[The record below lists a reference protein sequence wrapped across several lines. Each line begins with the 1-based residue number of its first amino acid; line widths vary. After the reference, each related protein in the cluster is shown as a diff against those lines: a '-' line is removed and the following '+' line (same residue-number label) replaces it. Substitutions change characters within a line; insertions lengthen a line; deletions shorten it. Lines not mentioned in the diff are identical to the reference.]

1 MNNVLRKISRNKT
14 LVNGGLFSIYS
25 FMGRGISFLLL
36 MLLANYIPP
45 AEYGSLSLF
54 NTIVSFVTIFMALNT
69 EGYFSI
75 SYFKKSEEDFKKNFT
90 SIFIIGIGTL
100 LFFLLL
106 VIIGGNYL
114 CTALALSQN
123 LLIIAVIISFLTF
136 SFHIQQHYFRIQ
148 EKVITYGYYNIG
160 FAVLNFVLSLLFVIT
175 LKQGWMGRVN
185 AQLTCG
191 TLFGILSIYTFSK
204 CKLFKFD
211 WNKERYKEII
221 AWGIPMIPHH
231 ATTWVRQGLDRY
243 IINFYY
249 ATYQVGIFSFALNA
263 ANIIEMIGIA
273 FNSTNSVTIFKTL
286 SNKDLNNQEKK
297 EKLEKQTRLI
307 GTIYFA
313 AAIAVM
319 IAMSCITLVAL
330 PKYKDS
336 IPYIW
341 ILSVSAFLKCVY
353 FLYCNYLFY
362 FSKTKLLMYITFGT
376 SVLHLLLS
384 LVLTQYSLLYT
395 ALIYVIIQL
404 VTDIIVYINSKKIL
418 KKEINEHI

>member
-1 MNNVLRKISRNKT
+1 
-14 LVNGGLFSIYS
+14 
-25 FMGRGISFLLL
+25 
-36 MLLANYIPP
+36 
-45 AEYGSLSLF
+45 
-54 NTIVSFVTIFMALNT
+54 
-69 EGYFSI
+69 
-75 SYFKKSEEDFKKNFT
+75 
-90 SIFIIGIGTL
+90 
-100 LFFLLL
+100 
-106 VIIGGNYL
+106 
-114 CTALALSQN
+114 
-123 LLIIAVIISFLTF
+123 
-136 SFHIQQHYFRIQ
+136 
-148 EKVITYGYYNIG
+148 
-160 FAVLNFVLSLLFVIT
+160 
-175 LKQGWMGRVN
+175 
-185 AQLTCG
+185 
-191 TLFGILSIYTFSK
+191 
-204 CKLFKFD
+204 
-211 WNKERYKEII
+211 
-221 AWGIPMIPHH
+221 MIPHH

-313 AAIAVM
+313 AAIVVM
-319 IAMSCITLVAL
+319 ISMSCITLVAL

-353 FLYCNYLFY
+353 FLYCNYFFY